1 MRQVDTLWGLFRS
14 IYKMPVT
21 AYIFYIH
28 EGTGLVCRP
37 YNTVP
42 YRTVWYGKGHVH
54 GLFVFYCPILPF
66 YIERRIFS
74 PCV

>member
-1 MRQVDTLWGLFRS
+1 
-14 IYKMPVT
+14 MPVT
-21 AYIFYIH
+21 AYILYIH
-28 EGTGLVCRP
+28 VLLRIRVPAVR

-42 YRTVWYGKGHVH
+42 YRTIWYGKGHVH